1 MDNFFNFLSDLIKSG
16 SISEFHT
23 VFIVFVVLFMFRK
36 QILKQV
42 FESDQNQKPQNQT
55 DSQNCQAEI
64 LEKLDNIQS
73 KIENIKDKLVTD
85 DSRITHLETLMNNV
99 TYQIKSEFLDLKK
112 DLTKWNF

>member
-42 FESDQNQKPQNQT
+42 FESDQNQKPQNQQE
-55 DSQNCQAEI
+55 SQNCQTEI
-64 LEKLDNIQS
+64 LEKLDNIQ
-73 KIENIKDKLVTD
+73 KKVETIKDKLVSD
-85 DSRITHLETLMNNV
+85 DSRITHLETLMNSV
-99 TYQIKSEFLDLKK
+99 TIQIKSEFLDLKK